1 MFTGVLARGFVSGPL
16 CGFRT
21 IAAGPLFA
29 PSHTVSPPD
38 LVSVRQLH
46 VGDRVIAV
54 EIFRNEGGSFAA
66 RCRIGAGDAPI
77 IDGPSED
84 AVLAAVEDSLEGLLL
99 ARAAASAQHAPTA

>member
-1 MFTGVLARGFVSGPL
+1 MFTGILGEGFVSGPS

-21 IAAGPLFA
+21 SAVALDLL
-29 PSHTVSPPD
+29 PSLVVNPE
-38 LVSVRQLH
+38 LVSMHQLR
-46 VGDRVIAV
+46 VGDRVIVV

-84 AVLAAVEDSLEGLLL
+84 EVMAAVEESLEGLLL
-99 ARAAASAQHAPTA
+99 ARAASSASAA

>member
-1 MFTGVLARGFVSGPL
+1 VFTGVLGEGFVSGL
-16 CGFRT
+16 SCGFRT
-21 IAAGPLFA
+21 SALALDLL
-29 PSHTVSPPD
+29 PSLGVNPE
-38 LVSVRQLH
+38 LVSVRQLR

-84 AVLAAVEDSLEGLLL
+84 EVVAAVEESLEGLLF
-99 ARAAASAQHAPTA
+99 ARAFSSASAA